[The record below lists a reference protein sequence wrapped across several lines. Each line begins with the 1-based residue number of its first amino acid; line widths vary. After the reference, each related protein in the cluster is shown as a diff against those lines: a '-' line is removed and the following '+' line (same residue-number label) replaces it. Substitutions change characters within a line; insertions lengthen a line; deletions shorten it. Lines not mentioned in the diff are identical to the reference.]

1 VISKAITIRQPWA
14 HAVIHGWKPIENR
27 SWSTRVR
34 GTIAIHAAQKAEEK
48 EFFEFLRSKGLE
60 GSVAL
65 EAASA
70 RSLPHSAVIGIVDI
84 VDCVTSSH
92 SPWFE
97 GPFAF
102 VLANPRPLHPIACR
116 GGLQI
121 FDLDPSVT
129 QEIERQLAERP
140 T

>member
-14 HAVIHGWKPIENR
+14 HAVVQGWKPIENR
-27 SWSTRVR
+27 SWSTKVR
-34 GTIAIHAAQKAEEK
+34 GTVAIHAAQKAEEK
-48 EFFEFLRSKGLE
+48 EFFEFLQSRGLE

-84 VDCVTSSH
+84 VDCITSSQ

-102 VLANPRPLHPIACR
+102 VFANPRPLRPIACK
-116 GGLQI
+116 GALQI
-121 FDLDPSVT
+121 FDLDPSIIH
-129 QEIERQLAERP
+129 EIERQLAQ
-140 T
+140 